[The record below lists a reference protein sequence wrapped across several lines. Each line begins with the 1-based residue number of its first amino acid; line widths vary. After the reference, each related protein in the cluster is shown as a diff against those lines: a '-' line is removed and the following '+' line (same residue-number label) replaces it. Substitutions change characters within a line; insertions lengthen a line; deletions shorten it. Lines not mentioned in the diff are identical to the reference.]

1 MPRNPNEV
9 INDIQKVRTKNN
21 ELWMQLLRI
30 AMQND
35 PEQTKHIMKKI
46 RNNDLKIS
54 SLTGELADE

>member
-35 PEQTKHIMKKI
+35 PEQTKRIMKKI

>member
-46 RNNDLKIS
+46 RSNDLKIS
-54 SLTGELADE
+54 NLTGELADE